1 MAYVIN
7 KFNGERLTVLEDG
20 TLDSSTSLGLVGRNY
35 TGYGEIQN
43 ENFVFILEN
52 FANSTAPSKPITGQ
66 TWYNTSTK
74 TLNVYSGTGWAPAG
88 GAAVSNTAPNSAI
101 DAASTNPIPGALWFK
116 NNTNQLYV
124 SDGVEWNL
132 IGPEAIENFGITKL
146 ISKSISDVNGVQHPA
161 ALFYS
166 NNEPIA
172 IYTSDSF
179 TINTSENLVGYTA
192 LVRGINLK
200 SGTSLNGNVL
210 GNSTSATG
218 LENYV
223 NINGIPFNGT
233 QSINIK
239 SSTTNTLSRGTYLIG
254 SNFDGSSATTWSV
267 DASSSNII
275 GKVVVR
281 DSSGNFSAGTVT
293 ADLIGDVTG
302 NVTSISGT
310 SRFDVVEANTFVGNT
325 LTGNARTASR
335 LATSVTINGV
345 SFDGSENITV
355 PASANTLTG
364 NTIPSNVTQSS
375 LTSIGTLADLNVGEF
390 GVKIGSGQQ
399 LKLYLDSN
407 NPIIES
413 TVVSGGLSFEI
424 NDSPQSQNNPS
435 VSFISSAQSVVLGGE
450 NYPAFTKTKSGTI
463 NLGLP
468 DFKWNKVYATEYQG
482 SISRVGSL
490 YPTVGGTTIT
500 ANADVII
507 TGNLTI
513 QGTTLSVN
521 STVVN
526 VADKTLTLA
535 SGSPSSAAADQSG
548 LLIDGSF
555 AEFYYRATGDK
566 WVSNKDIDV
575 GSNKF
580 RGRATSAEYAD
591 LAENYVADRLYEPG
605 TVLDF
610 GGEFEVTVAEDE
622 TRRVAGIVSTNPG
635 YLMNSECKGKY
646 VVALALEGRVPCKVR
661 GKIRKGDLLTSGGN
675 GYARPSIDPKIGT
688 IVGKALE
695 DFDGPDGV
703 IEVVVCKL

>member
-7 KFNGERLTVLEDG
+7 KFNGDRLTILEDG
-20 TLDSSTSLGLVGRNY
+20 TKNESTSLGLVGRNY
-35 TGYGEIQN
+35 VGYGEIQN
-43 ENFVFILEN
+43 ENFVFLLEN
-52 FANSTAPSKPITGQ
+52 FANSTAPSKPLAGQ

-88 GAAVSNTAPNSAI
+88 GAAVSNTAPNTAI

-116 NNTNQLYV
+116 NDTNQLYV
-124 SDGVEWNL
+124 SDGTEWNL
-132 IGPEAIENFGITKL
+132 IGPDAIENFGITKL
-146 ISKSISDVNGVQHPA
+146 VSRPISDVNGVQHPA
-161 ALFYS
+161 ALLYS
-166 NNEPIA
+166 NDEPIA

-179 TINTSENLVGYTA
+179 TINTSENLVGYTS

-200 SGTSLNGNVL
+200 SGTNLNGNVL
-210 GNSTSATG
+210 GNSTSATR

-254 SNFDGSSATTWSV
+254 NNFDGSSATTWSV
-267 DASSSNII
+267 DASSTNVI

-310 SRFDVVEANTFVGNT
+310 SRFDVIEANTFVGNT

-335 LATSVTINGV
+335 LATPVTINGV
-345 SFDGSENITV
+345 SFDGSANITV

-364 NTIPSNVTQSS
+364 NTIPPNVTQSS

-390 GVKIGSGQQ
+390 GINVGSQNQ
-399 LKLYLDSN
+399 LKLYIESN
-407 NPIIES
+407 NPVIES
-413 TVVSGGLSFEI
+413 TVNDGNLIFEI
-424 NDSPQSQNNPS
+424 KDTLNSQSNPA
-435 VSFISSAQSVVLGGE
+435 VGFISAATSLTFGGE
-450 NYPAFTKTKSGTI
+450 GTPAFAKTKSGPI

-468 DFKWNKVYATEYQG
+468 YAQRWNTVYGQTFNG
-482 SISRVGSL
+482 RNL
-490 YPTVGGTTIT
+490 YINDIFPENGPRIT
-500 ANADVII
+500 AHCDLII
-507 TGNLTI
+507 TGELTV
-513 QGTTLSVN
+513 QGGITSIE
-521 STVVN
+521 STIVSIN
-526 VADKTLTLA
+526 DKTLTLA
-535 SGSPSSAAADQSG
+535 AGSPSSAAADQSG

-555 AEFYYRATGDK
+555 AEFYYRSTGDK

-591 LAENYVADRLYEPG
+591 LAENYVADNLYEPG
-605 TVLDF
+605 TVLAF
-610 GGEFEVTVAEDE
+610 GGEFEVTLAEDE
-622 TRRVAGIVSTNPG
+622 TRAVAGIVSTNPA

-646 VVALALEGRVPCKVR
+646 VTALALEGRVPCKVR

-675 GYARPSIDPKIGT
+675 GYARPSMDPKIGT

-695 DFDGPDGV
+695 DFDGTEGI
-703 IEVVVCKL
+703 IEVVVSKL

>member
-345 SFDGSENITV
+345 SFDGSANITV

>member
-7 KFNGERLTVLEDG
+7 KFNGDRLTILEDG
-20 TLDSSTSLGLVGRNY
+20 TKNESTSLGLVGRNY
-35 TGYGEIQN
+35 VGYGEIQN
-43 ENFVFILEN
+43 ENFVFLLEN
-52 FANSTAPSKPITGQ
+52 FANSTAPSKPLAGQ

-88 GAAVSNTAPNSAI
+88 GAAVSNTAPNTAI

-116 NNTNQLYV
+116 NDTNQLYV
-124 SDGVEWNL
+124 SDGTEWNL
-132 IGPEAIENFGITKL
+132 IGPDAIENFGITKL
-146 ISKSISDVNGVQHPA
+146 VSRPISDVNGVQHPA
-161 ALFYS
+161 ALLYS
-166 NNEPIA
+166 NDEPIA

-200 SGTSLNGNVL
+200 SGTNLNGNVL
-210 GNSTSATG
+210 GNSTSATR

-254 SNFDGSSATTWSV
+254 NNFDGSSATTWSV
-267 DASSSNII
+267 DASSTNVI

-345 SFDGSENITV
+345 SFDGSANITV

-364 NTIPSNVTQSS
+364 NTIPPNVTQSS

>member
-20 TLDSSTSLGLVGRNY
+20 TLDTSTSLGLVGRNY
-35 TGYGEIQN
+35 TGYGETQN

-52 FANSTAPSKPITGQ
+52 FANSTAPTKPITGQ

-74 TLNVYSGTGWAPAG
+74 TLNVYSGTGWSPAG
-88 GAAVSNTAPNSAI
+88 GASVSDTAPNSAI

-124 SDGVEWNL
+124 SDGETWNL
-132 IGPEAIENFGITKL
+132 IGPDAIENFGITKL
-146 ISKSISDVNGVQHPA
+146 VSRSISDVNGVQHPA

-179 TINTSENLVGYTA
+179 TISTSENLTGYTA

-200 SGTSLNGNVL
+200 SGTNLNGDVL
-210 GNSTSATG
+210 GNSTSATR

-223 NINGIPFNGT
+223 NINGVAFNGT

-281 DSSGNFSAGTVT
+281 DTSGNFSAGTVT

-310 SRFDVVEANTFVGNT
+310 SRFDVIEANTFVGNT

-335 LATSVTINGV
+335 LSIPVTINGV
-345 SFDGSENITV
+345 SFDGSVNVTV
-355 PASANTLTG
+355 PASADTLTG
-364 NTIPSNVTQSS
+364 STIPSNVFQSS
-375 LTSIGTLADLNVGEF
+375 LTSVGTLADLNVGEF
-390 GVKIGSGQQ
+390 GIKIGAGQQ

-407 NPIIES
+407 NPTIES
-413 TVVSGGLSFEI
+413 TVTSGGLSFEI
-424 NDSPQSQNNPS
+424 NDSPQSQSNPA
-435 VSFISSAQSVVLGGE
+435 VSFLSSAQSVVFGGE
-450 NYPAFTKTKSGTI
+450 NSPAFSKTKSGTI

-468 DFKWNKVYATEYQG
+468 DFRWNKVYATEYLG

-500 ANADVII
+500 ANADVIV

-521 STVVN
+521 STIVN

-575 GSNKF
+575 GTNKF

-591 LAENYVADRLYEPG
+591 LAENYVSDEQYEPG
-605 TVLDF
+605 TVLEF
-610 GGEFEVTVAEDE
+610 GGKFEVTLAEDE

-646 VVALALEGRVPCKVR
+646 VVPLALEGRVPCKVR

-675 GYARPSIDPKIGT
+675 GYARPTMDPKIGT

-695 DFDGPDGV
+695 DFDGTEGI
-703 IEVVVCKL
+703 IEVVVCKI

>member
-7 KFNGERLTVLEDG
+7 KFNGDRLTILEDG
-20 TLDSSTSLGLVGRNY
+20 TKNESTSLGLVGRNY
-35 TGYGEIQN
+35 VGYGEIQN
-43 ENFVFILEN
+43 ENFVFLLEN
-52 FANSTAPSKPITGQ
+52 FANSTAPSKPLAGQ

-88 GAAVSNTAPNSAI
+88 GAAVSNTAPNTAI

-116 NNTNQLYV
+116 NDTNQLYV
-124 SDGVEWNL
+124 SDGTEWNL
-132 IGPEAIENFGITKL
+132 IGPDAIENFGITKL
-146 ISKSISDVNGVQHPA
+146 VSRPISDVNGVQHPA
-161 ALFYS
+161 ALLYS
-166 NNEPIA
+166 NDEPIA

-179 TINTSENLVGYTA
+179 TINTSENLVGYTS

-200 SGTSLNGNVL
+200 SGTNLNGSVL
-210 GNSTSATG
+210 GNSTSATR

-254 SNFDGSSATTWSV
+254 NNFDGSSATTWSV
-267 DASSSNII
+267 DASSTNVI

-310 SRFDVVEANTFVGNT
+310 SRFDVIEANTFVGNT

-335 LATSVTINGV
+335 LATPVTINGV
-345 SFDGSENITV
+345 SFDGSANITV

-407 NPIIES
+407 NPTIES
-413 TVVSGGLSFEI
+413 TVANGSLSLEI
-424 NDSPQSQNNPS
+424 NDSPKSQNNPAI
-435 VSFISSAQSVVLGGE
+435 SFVSSAQAVILGGD
-450 NYPAFTKTKSGTI
+450 NNPAFTKTKSGAI

-468 DFKWNKVYATEYQG
+468 DFKWNTVYATEYQG
-482 SISRVGSL
+482 SVSRVSSL

-591 LAENYVADRLYEPG
+591 LAENYVADNLYEPG
-605 TVLDF
+605 TVLAF
-610 GGEFEVTVAEDE
+610 GGEFEVTLAEDE
-622 TRRVAGIVSTNPG
+622 TRAVAGIVSTNPA

-646 VVALALEGRVPCKVR
+646 VTALALEGRVPCKVR

-675 GYARPSIDPKIGT
+675 GYARPSMDPKIGT

-695 DFDGPDGV
+695 DFDGTEGI
-703 IEVVVCKL
+703 IEVVVSKL

>member
-7 KFNGERLTVLEDG
+7 KFNGDRLTILEDG
-20 TLDSSTSLGLVGRNY
+20 TKNESTSLGLVGRNY
-35 TGYGEIQN
+35 VGYGEIQN
-43 ENFVFILEN
+43 ENFVFLLEN
-52 FANSTAPSKPITGQ
+52 FANSTAPSKPLAGQ

-88 GAAVSNTAPNSAI
+88 GAAVSNTAPNTAI

-116 NNTNQLYV
+116 NDTNQLYV
-124 SDGVEWNL
+124 SDGTEWNL
-132 IGPEAIENFGITKL
+132 IGPDAIENFGITKL
-146 ISKSISDVNGVQHPA
+146 VSRPISDVNGVQHPA
-161 ALFYS
+161 ALLYS
-166 NNEPIA
+166 NDEPIA

-200 SGTSLNGNVL
+200 SGTNLNGNVL
-210 GNSTSATG
+210 GNSTSATR

-254 SNFDGSSATTWSV
+254 NNFDGSSATTWSV
-267 DASSSNII
+267 DASSTNVI

-310 SRFDVVEANTFVGNT
+310 SRFDVIEANTFVGNT

-335 LATSVTINGV
+335 LATPVTINGV
-345 SFDGSENITV
+345 SFDGSANITV

-407 NPIIES
+407 NPTIES
-413 TVVSGGLSFEI
+413 TVANGSLSLEI
-424 NDSPQSQNNPS
+424 NDSPKSQNNPAI
-435 VSFISSAQSVVLGGE
+435 SFVSSAQAVILGGD
-450 NYPAFTKTKSGTI
+450 NNPAFTKTKSGAI

-468 DFKWNKVYATEYQG
+468 DFKWNTVYATEYQG
-482 SISRVGSL
+482 SVSRVSSL

-591 LAENYVADRLYEPG
+591 LAENYVADNLYEPG
-605 TVLDF
+605 TVLAF
-610 GGEFEVTVAEDE
+610 GGEFEVTLAEDE
-622 TRRVAGIVSTNPG
+622 TRAVAGIVSTNPA

-646 VVALALEGRVPCKVR
+646 VTALALEGRVPCKVR

-675 GYARPSIDPKIGT
+675 GVYRWHIKLINLT
-688 IVGKALE
+688 AL
-695 DFDGPDGV
+695 F
-703 IEVVVCKL
+703 

>member
-7 KFNGERLTVLEDG
+7 KFNGDRLTILEDG
-20 TLDSSTSLGLVGRNY
+20 TKNESTSLGLVGRNY
-35 TGYGEIQN
+35 VGYGEIQN
-43 ENFVFILEN
+43 ENFVFLLEN
-52 FANSTAPSKPITGQ
+52 FANSTAPSKPLAGQ

-88 GAAVSNTAPNSAI
+88 GAAVSNTAPNTAI

-116 NNTNQLYV
+116 NDTNQLYV
-124 SDGVEWNL
+124 SDGTEWNL
-132 IGPEAIENFGITKL
+132 IGPDAIENFGITKL
-146 ISKSISDVNGVQHPA
+146 VSRPISDVNGVQHPA
-161 ALFYS
+161 ALLYS
-166 NNEPIA
+166 NDEPIA

-200 SGTSLNGNVL
+200 SGTNLNGNVL
-210 GNSTSATG
+210 GNSTSATR

-254 SNFDGSSATTWSV
+254 NNFDGSSATTWSV
-267 DASSSNII
+267 DASSTNVI

-345 SFDGSENITV
+345 SFDGSANITV

-364 NTIPSNVTQSS
+364 NTIPPNVTQSS

-407 NPIIES
+407 NPTIES
-413 TVVSGGLSFEI
+413 TVANGSLSLEI
-424 NDSPQSQNNPS
+424 NDSPKSQNNPAI
-435 VSFISSAQSVVLGGE
+435 SFVSSAQAVILGGD
-450 NYPAFTKTKSGTI
+450 NNPAFTKTKSGAI

-468 DFKWNKVYATEYQG
+468 DFKWNTVYATEYQG
-482 SISRVGSL
+482 SVSRVSSL

-591 LAENYVADRLYEPG
+591 LAENYVADNLYEPG
-605 TVLDF
+605 TVLAF
-610 GGEFEVTVAEDE
+610 GGEFEVTLAEDE
-622 TRRVAGIVSTNPG
+622 TRAVAGIVSTNPA

-646 VVALALEGRVPCKVR
+646 VTALALEGRVPCKVR

-675 GYARPSIDPKIGT
+675 GYARPSMDPKIGT

-695 DFDGPDGV
+695 DFDGTEGI
-703 IEVVVCKL
+703 IEVVVSKL

>member
-7 KFNGERLTVLEDG
+7 KFNGDRLTILEDG
-20 TLDSSTSLGLVGRNY
+20 TKNESTSLGLVGRNY
-35 TGYGEIQN
+35 VGYGEIQN
-43 ENFVFILEN
+43 ENFVFLLEN
-52 FANSTAPSKPITGQ
+52 FANSTAPSKPLAGQ

-88 GAAVSNTAPNSAI
+88 GAAVSNTAPNTAI

-116 NNTNQLYV
+116 NDTNQLYV
-124 SDGVEWNL
+124 SDGTEWNL
-132 IGPEAIENFGITKL
+132 IGPDAIENFGITKL
-146 ISKSISDVNGVQHPA
+146 VSRPISDVNGVQHPA
-161 ALFYS
+161 ALLYS
-166 NNEPIA
+166 NDEPIA

-200 SGTSLNGNVL
+200 SGTNLNGNVL
-210 GNSTSATG
+210 GNSTSATR

-254 SNFDGSSATTWSV
+254 NNFDGSSATTWSV
-267 DASSSNII
+267 DASSTNVI

-310 SRFDVVEANTFVGNT
+310 SRFDVIEANTFVGNT

-335 LATSVTINGV
+335 LATPVTINGV
-345 SFDGSENITV
+345 SFDGSANITV

-407 NPIIES
+407 NPTIES
-413 TVVSGGLSFEI
+413 TVANGSLSLEI
-424 NDSPQSQNNPS
+424 NDSPKSQNNPAI
-435 VSFISSAQSVVLGGE
+435 SFVSSAQAVILGGD
-450 NYPAFTKTKSGTI
+450 NNPAFTKTKSGAI

-468 DFKWNKVYATEYQG
+468 DFKWNTVYATEYQG
-482 SISRVGSL
+482 SVSRVSSL

-591 LAENYVADRLYEPG
+591 LAENYVADNLYEPG
-605 TVLDF
+605 TVLAF
-610 GGEFEVTVAEDE
+610 GGEFEVTLAEDE
-622 TRRVAGIVSTNPG
+622 TRAVAGIVSTNPA

-646 VVALALEGRVPCKVR
+646 VTALALEGRVPCKVR

-675 GYARPSIDPKIGT
+675 GYARPSMDPKIGT

-695 DFDGPDGV
+695 DFDGTEGI
-703 IEVVVCKL
+703 IEVVVSKL

>member
-7 KFNGERLTVLEDG
+7 KFNGDRLTILEDG
-20 TLDSSTSLGLVGRNY
+20 TKNESTSLGLVGRNY
-35 TGYGEIQN
+35 VGYGEIQN
-43 ENFVFILEN
+43 ENFVFLLEN
-52 FANSTAPSKPITGQ
+52 FANSTAPSKPLAGQ

-88 GAAVSNTAPNSAI
+88 GAAVSNTAPNTAI

-116 NNTNQLYV
+116 NDTNQLYV
-124 SDGVEWNL
+124 SDGTEWNL
-132 IGPEAIENFGITKL
+132 IGPDAIENFGITKL
-146 ISKSISDVNGVQHPA
+146 VSRPISDVNGVQHPA
-161 ALFYS
+161 ALLYS
-166 NNEPIA
+166 NDEPIA

-200 SGTSLNGNVL
+200 SGTNLNGSVL
-210 GNSTSATG
+210 GNSTSATR

-254 SNFDGSSATTWSV
+254 NNFDGSSATTWSV
-267 DASSSNII
+267 DASSTNVI

-310 SRFDVVEANTFVGNT
+310 SRFDVIEANTFVGNT

-335 LATSVTINGV
+335 LATPVTINGV
-345 SFDGSENITV
+345 SFDGSANITV

-407 NPIIES
+407 NPTIES
-413 TVVSGGLSFEI
+413 TVANGSLSLEI
-424 NDSPQSQNNPS
+424 NDSPKSQNNPAI
-435 VSFISSAQSVVLGGE
+435 SFVSSAQAVILGGD
-450 NYPAFTKTKSGTI
+450 NNPAFTKTKSGAI

-468 DFKWNKVYATEYQG
+468 DFKWNTVYATEYQG
-482 SISRVGSL
+482 SVSRVSSL

-591 LAENYVADRLYEPG
+591 LAENYVADNLYEPG
-605 TVLDF
+605 TVLAF
-610 GGEFEVTVAEDE
+610 GGEFEVTLAEDE
-622 TRRVAGIVSTNPG
+622 TRAVAGIVSTNPA

-646 VVALALEGRVPCKVR
+646 VTALALEGRVPCKVR

-675 GYARPSIDPKIGT
+675 GYARPSMDPKIGT

-695 DFDGPDGV
+695 DFDGTEGI
-703 IEVVVCKL
+703 IEVVVSKL

>member
-1 MAYVIN
+1 M
-7 KFNGERLTVLEDG
+7 
-20 TLDSSTSLGLVGRNY
+20 
-35 TGYGEIQN
+35 
-43 ENFVFILEN
+43 
-52 FANSTAPSKPITGQ
+52 
-66 TWYNTSTK
+66 
-74 TLNVYSGTGWAPAG
+74 
-88 GAAVSNTAPNSAI
+88 
-101 DAASTNPIPGALWFK
+101 
-116 NNTNQLYV
+116 
-124 SDGVEWNL
+124 
-132 IGPEAIENFGITKL
+132 
-146 ISKSISDVNGVQHPA
+146 
-161 ALFYS
+161 
-166 NNEPIA
+166 
-172 IYTSDSF
+172 
-179 TINTSENLVGYTA
+179 VGYTA

-200 SGTSLNGNVL
+200 SGTNLNGNVL
-210 GNSTSATG
+210 GNSTSATR

-239 SSTTNTLSRGTYLIG
+239 SSTANTLSRGTYLIG

-345 SFDGSENITV
+345 SFDGSANITV

-364 NTIPSNVTQSS
+364 NTIPPNVTQSS

>member
-7 KFNGERLTVLEDG
+7 KFNGDRLTILEDG
-20 TLDSSTSLGLVGRNY
+20 TKNESTSLGLVGRNY
-35 TGYGEIQN
+35 VGYGEIQN
-43 ENFVFILEN
+43 ENFVFLLEN
-52 FANSTAPSKPITGQ
+52 FANSTAPSKPLAGQ

-88 GAAVSNTAPNSAI
+88 GAAVSNTAPNTAI

-116 NNTNQLYV
+116 NDTNQLYV
-124 SDGVEWNL
+124 SDGTEWNL
-132 IGPEAIENFGITKL
+132 IGPDAIENFGITKL
-146 ISKSISDVNGVQHPA
+146 VSRPISDVNGVQHPA
-161 ALFYS
+161 ALLYS
-166 NNEPIA
+166 NDEPIA

-179 TINTSENLVGYTA
+179 TINTSENLVGYTS

-200 SGTSLNGNVL
+200 SGTNLNGSVL
-210 GNSTSATG
+210 GNSTSATR

-254 SNFDGSSATTWSV
+254 NNFDGSSATTWSV
-267 DASSSNII
+267 DASSTNVI

-345 SFDGSENITV
+345 SFDGSANITV

-364 NTIPSNVTQSS
+364 NTIPPNVTQSS

-450 NYPAFTKTKSGTI
+450 NYPAFTKTKSGAI

-468 DFKWNKVYATEYQG
+468 DFKWNTVYATEYQG
-482 SISRVGSL
+482 SVSRVSSL

-591 LAENYVADRLYEPG
+591 LAENYVADNLYEPG
-605 TVLDF
+605 TVLAF
-610 GGEFEVTVAEDE
+610 GGEFEVTLAEDE
-622 TRRVAGIVSTNPG
+622 TRAVAGIVSTNPA

-646 VVALALEGRVPCKVR
+646 VTALALEGRVPCKVR

-675 GYARPSIDPKIGT
+675 GYARPSMDPKIGT

-695 DFDGPDGV
+695 DFDGTEGI
-703 IEVVVCKL
+703 IEVVVSKL

>member
-7 KFNGERLTVLEDG
+7 KFNGERLTILEDG
-20 TLDSSTSLGLVGRNY
+20 TLDNSTSLGLVGRNY
-35 TGYGEIQN
+35 TGYGETQN

-74 TLNVYSGTGWAPAG
+74 TLNVYSGTGWSPAG
-88 GAAVSNTAPNSAI
+88 GASVSDTAPNSAV

-116 NNTNQLYV
+116 NNTNQLYISNGEV
-124 SDGVEWNL
+124 WNL
-132 IGPEAIENFGITKL
+132 IGPDAIENFGITKL
-146 ISKSISDVNGVQHPA
+146 VSKSIADVNGVQHPA

-179 TINTSENLVGYTA
+179 TISTTENLTGYTA

-200 SGTSLNGNVL
+200 SGTNLNGNVL
-210 GNSTSATG
+210 GNSESATR
-218 LENYV
+218 LQNYV

-239 SSTTNTLSRGTYLIG
+239 SSTAGILSRGTYLIG
-254 SNFDGSSATTWSV
+254 SNFDGSSATTWAV
-267 DASSSNII
+267 DASSSNVI
-275 GKVVVR
+275 GKVVAR
-281 DSSGNFSAGTVT
+281 DSSGNFSAGTIT
-293 ADLIGDVTG
+293 ADLIGDITG
-302 NVTSISGT
+302 NVTAISGT
-310 SRFDVVEANTFVGNT
+310 SRFDVIEANTFVGNT

-335 LATSVTINGV
+335 LATPVLINGV
-345 SFDGSENITV
+345 SFDGSANVTV
-355 PASANTLTG
+355 PAAANTLTG

-375 LTSIGTLADLNVGEF
+375 LTSVGILADLNVGEF
-390 GVKIGSGQQ
+390 GVKIGTGQQ

-407 NPIIES
+407 NPTIES
-413 TVVSGGLSFEI
+413 TVLNGGLTLEI
-424 NDSPQSQNNPS
+424 NDSPQSQNNPAI
-435 VSFISSAQSVVLGGE
+435 SFISSAQAVILGGD
-450 NYPAFTKTKSGTI
+450 NQPALTKTKSGSI

-468 DFKWNKVYATEYQG
+468 DFRWNKVYATEYLG
-482 SISRVGSL
+482 SLSRVGSL

-500 ANADVII
+500 ANADFII

-535 SGSPSSAAADQSG
+535 SGSPTSAAADQSG

-591 LAENYVADRLYEPG
+591 LAENYVADNAYEPG
-605 TVLDF
+605 TVLEF
-610 GGEFEVTVAEDE
+610 GGKFEVTLAQDE
-622 TRRVAGIVSTNPG
+622 TRAVAGIVSTEPG
-635 YLMNSECKGKY
+635 FLMNSECQGEY
-646 VVALALEGRVPCKVR
+646 VVSIALEGRVPCKVR

-675 GYARPSIDPKIGT
+675 GYARPSADPKIGT
-688 IVGKALE
+688 IIGKALE
-695 DFDGPDGV
+695 DFDGTEGV